1 VTTGHELVMVVPAT
15 VVEIHSP
22 AIDDTALAIVEAALA
37 PVEAAT
43 SIAVIAAPAPERIAP
58 GLLARRA
65 ALPPIPPD
73 ALSAALLLARR
84 PALVKTA
91 RSQPLPADVIM
102 LIRIASNSAE
112 TLRHA
117 VHLTGKDPTFIR
129 AAAEFYLEEVLGAE
143 GSDVYRAL
151 GLMRGASYDDIAEHT
166 RWLTRWLLPHL
177 GKSDPQSAQLERV
190 LVAWARLKDPEGRL
204 AALRSVSAR
213 GENSGSAIVP
223 TGLPRWQI
231 AAIAAVGIVAIGVVA
246 MSGRISNPMGGFAT
260 NAQEPASP
268 VATEARSVP
277 DAN

>member
-1 VTTGHELVMVVPAT
+1 MVKKGQSPSLGRELSALGGAPAVTTGHELVMVVPAT

-112 TLRHA
+112 TLRRA
-117 VHLTGKDPTFIR
+117 VHLTGVPRRDADHLDLAHR
-129 AAAEFYLEEVLGAE
+129 A
-143 GSDVYRAL
+143 RA
-151 GLMRGASYDDIAEHT
+151 GGV
-166 RWLTRWLLPHL
+166 
-177 GKSDPQSAQLERV
+177 PQRAIQS
-190 LVAWARLKDPEGRL
+190 GRL
-204 AALRSVSAR
+204 
-213 GENSGSAIVP
+213 EC
-223 TGLPRWQI
+223 
-231 AAIAAVGIVAIGVVA
+231 
-246 MSGRISNPMGGFAT
+246 
-260 NAQEPASP
+260 ASR
-268 VATEARSVP
+268 T
-277 DAN
+277 